1 MQRGISRHSP
11 NQNILI
17 SDCCFFYRTI
27 KNHKILMLF
36 FFKFLFELFYLV
48 FNMGRT
54 VPSFRPALEHEIES
68 WKNFK
73 RALRP
78 EDQKIFNKLMNY
90 ARIHADAG
98 SMSARPMLSEILF
111 ISFAVEQ
118 EKRIELL
125 EEKVKKLEELIRG
138 KD

>member
-1 MQRGISRHSP
+1 
-11 NQNILI
+11 
-17 SDCCFFYRTI
+17 
-27 KNHKILMLF
+27 
-36 FFKFLFELFYLV
+36 
-48 FNMGRT
+48 MGRT

-78 EDQKIFNKLMNY
+78 EEQKIFNKLMNY

-98 SMSARPMLSEILF
+98 SMSARPMLSEVLF

-118 EKRIELL
+118 EKRIEML
-125 EEKVKKLEELIRG
+125 EEKIKELEEIIKKEG
-138 KD
+138 

>member
-1 MQRGISRHSP
+1 
-11 NQNILI
+11 
-17 SDCCFFYRTI
+17 
-27 KNHKILMLF
+27 
-36 FFKFLFELFYLV
+36 
-48 FNMGRT
+48 MGRT

-78 EDQKIFNKLMNY
+78 EEQKIFNKLMNY

-118 EKRIELL
+118 EKRIEIL
-125 EEKVKKLEELIRG
+125 EEKVEELENVLRG
-138 KD
+138 KE

>member
-1 MQRGISRHSP
+1 
-11 NQNILI
+11 
-17 SDCCFFYRTI
+17 
-27 KNHKILMLF
+27 MLF

-68 WKNFK
+68 WKDFK
-73 RALRP
+73 RALRA
-78 EDQKIFNKLMNY
+78 EEQKIFNKLMNY

-98 SMSARPMLSEILF
+98 SMSARPMLSEVLF
-111 ISFAVEQ
+111 LSFAVEQ
-118 EKRIELL
+118 EKKIEML
-125 EEKVKKLEELIRG
+125 EAKVKELAEIIKR

>member
-1 MQRGISRHSP
+1 
-11 NQNILI
+11 
-17 SDCCFFYRTI
+17 
-27 KNHKILMLF
+27 
-36 FFKFLFELFYLV
+36 
-48 FNMGRT
+48 MGRT

-78 EDQKIFNKLMNY
+78 DEQKIFNKLMNY

-118 EKRIELL
+118 EKRIEML
-125 EEKVKKLEELIRG
+125 EEKIEELEELIRG
-138 KD
+138 KE

>member
-1 MQRGISRHSP
+1 
-11 NQNILI
+11 
-17 SDCCFFYRTI
+17 
-27 KNHKILMLF
+27 
-36 FFKFLFELFYLV
+36 
-48 FNMGRT
+48 MGRT

-68 WKNFK
+68 WRNFK

-78 EDQKIFNKLMNY
+78 EEQKIFNKLMNY

-118 EKRIELL
+118 EKRIEML
-125 EEKVKKLEELIRG
+125 EERVKELEETIRG